1 MKEEHTFKFKKTIWM
16 SCLFFLYGFVGN
28 GWITGL
34 AYVFG
39 GGTTF
44 LIWENRKNSK
54 IVWIIIA
61 VFALVALGGAVLL
74 YSIS

>member
-1 MKEEHTFKFKKTIWM
+1 MKEKNMFKFKNTIWV
-16 SCLFFLYGFVGN
+16 SCLFFLYGFVGD

-39 GGTTF
+39 GGTCS
-44 LIWENRKNSK
+44 LIMENKNNSK
-54 IVWIIIA
+54 IIWIIIA
-61 VFALVALGGAVLL
+61 VFALVALGGAILL